1 MPTPLGRLEPQEAA
15 GRRADEAPSDRV
27 QRPVAGPGGWQ
38 QGEPGGVVGGSSHP
52 VSGAFIAPATISSS
66 FFFSSSPDAPATTAS
81 LVGLLPTAVSIR
93 QMDALPG
100 QV

>member
-38 QGEPGGVVGGSSHP
+38 QGEPGV
-52 VSGAFIAPATISSS
+52 VSGSFRPVPGGFIATATISSS
-66 FFFSSSPDAPATTAS
+66 SFFSSPGAPATTAS